1 MNRTFCC
8 DNYGRAVS
16 ADVVI
21 NAESVRHDFRFVG
34 FGLDVIDGAEDSLLR
49 RGLLLSSAVLREEQ
63 IELIVIT
70 ERHRIDSARITNAV
84 IRAVFLLSI
93 EGSISVHVVWEAEVK
108 APSASIPAIVYP
120 KDFDFFVGVHDGP
133 E

>member
-1 MNRTFCC
+1 MIITAGLSPLTLLLMLNPFAMVF
-8 DNYGRAVS
+8 DLLVS
-16 ADVVI
+16 GSISLMEPKLVYC
-21 NAESVRHDFRFVG
+21 
-34 FGLDVIDGAEDSLLR
+34 DGA
-49 RGLLLSSAVLREEQ
+49 LLLSSAVLREGQ

-93 EGSISVHVVWEAEVK
+93 EGSISVYVVWEAEDK
-108 APSASIPAIVYP
+108 APSISIPAIVYP
-120 KDFDFFVGVHDGP
+120 KDFDFFVGVRDGL

>member
-1 MNRTFCC
+1 MLNPFVMVFDLLVSGSMSLMGLKIVCC
-8 DNYGRAVS
+8 DG
-16 ADVVI
+16 
-21 NAESVRHDFRFVG
+21 E
-34 FGLDVIDGAEDSLLR
+34 
-49 RGLLLSSAVLREEQ
+49 LLLSSAVLREEQ

-93 EGSISVHVVWEAEVK
+93 EGPISVLVVWEAEVK
-108 APSASIPAIVYP
+108 APSASIPTIVYP